1 MPPANC
7 FVSTTPPLDG
17 SAKNPIDGYT
27 INFSGTKVAAQNKAL
42 IDSLELQ
49 PDFAVR
55 KGELMH
61 VGWKL
66 GRQAL
71 AQLTASPRAIAARDL
86 VPDITQKGVD
96 IRIGMDIACLAAK
109 RIVDTLVLVTGD
121 SDFVPAMK
129 FARTEGIR
137 VYLDTM
143 GHGVYRI
150 LKVHADMVF

>member
-1 MPPANC
+1 
-7 FVSTTPPLDG
+7 
-17 SAKNPIDGYT
+17 
-27 INFSGTKVAAQNKAL
+27 
-42 IDSLELQ
+42 
-49 PDFAVR
+49 
-55 KGELMH
+55 MH

-96 IRIGMDIACLAAK
+96 IRIGMDIASLAAK